1 LSSTLMPIAHLS
13 RCDDMPI
20 IMLIIPAGATHRP
33 YRGGGGVTPSLGL
46 LAAQYAAQ
54 ARGEAGVTKH
64 RAVFQIVRL
73 PSKTPRE
80 CGHSGTAAQCQSRPN
95 APQQKNLYSITSSA
109 SASSLSGISRP
120 SAFAVLRLM
129 TRSSLVENAVIAVP
143 ACGAATNPSA
153 GDVVKKGARWLALSV
168 DRNADGHRLQCLA
181 RALVRVA
188 LFVIALRKRLAL
200 VDGDAARSPAAY
212 RQRF

>member
-1 LSSTLMPIAHLS
+1 MPSRQLSSTLMPIAHLS

-54 ARGEAGVTKH
+54 ARGEAGVIKH

-80 CGHSGTAAQCQSRPN
+80 CGHSGTAAPV
-95 APQQKNLYSITSSA
+95 PQAAVSNRSKATSLCDDLIGA
-109 SASSLSGISRP
+109 RKQRGRHVEAECLSGLE
-120 SAFAVLRLM
+120 V
-129 TRSSLVENAVIAVP
+129 N
-143 ACGAATNPSA
+143 
-153 GDVVKKGARWLALSV
+153 
-168 DRNADGHRLQCLA
+168 H
-181 RALVRVA
+181 
-188 LFVIALRKRLAL
+188 
-200 VDGDAARSPAAY
+200 
-212 RQRF
+212 